1 MRFSK
6 SMSQNM
12 SNNNAYVSFYIL
24 SFLIKPNKLVKEKI
38 GDLLKLQLYQ
48 IHFTNE
54 WTDANNWQYIGL
66 RSNPTC
72 RIMT

>member
-38 GDLLKLQLYQ
+38 GNLLKLQLYQ

-54 WTDANNWQYIGL
+54 
-66 RSNPTC
+66 
-72 RIMT
+72 